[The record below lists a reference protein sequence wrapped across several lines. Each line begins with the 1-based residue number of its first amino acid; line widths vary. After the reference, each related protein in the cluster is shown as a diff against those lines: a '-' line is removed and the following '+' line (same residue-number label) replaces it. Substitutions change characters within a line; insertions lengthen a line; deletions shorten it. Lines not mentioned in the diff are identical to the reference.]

1 MAKLYF
7 YYAAMN
13 AGKSTNLLQSS
24 HNYRE
29 RGMNTLLLTPEIDHR
44 AGVGK
49 IASRIGLEAGARTF
63 RQDDDLHS
71 LVEASG
77 EEAALA
83 CVLIDEAQFLT
94 RPQVEQLAQVSDDLD
109 IPVLCYG
116 LRTDFQG
123 NLFPGSA
130 ALLGWADNLT
140 ELKTIC
146 HCGSKATMNLRTD
159 EKGNAIKEGSQ
170 VEIGGNERYVAMCR
184 KHFREAMR

>member
-1 MAKLYF
+1 MK
-7 YYAAMN
+7 
-13 AGKSTNLLQSS
+13 
-24 HNYRE
+24 
-29 RGMNTLLLTPEIDHR
+29 TLLLTPEVDQR
-44 AGVGK
+44 AGLGK
-49 IASRIGLEAGARTF
+49 IASRIGLEAGAEIF
-63 RQDDDLHS
+63 RQDDDIHAI
-71 LVEASG
+71 VEAWQG
-77 EEAALA
+77 DQPIA

-146 HCGSKATMNLRTD
+146 HCGCKATMNLRTD